1 MNIIKKI
8 NDVLIDS
15 KQSIRDAMKSLNN
28 KESYGF
34 YLVTDKNKKLLGTI
48 TDGDI
53 RRSILKGESLDNSV
67 LRCMNKKPK
76 TIFFKNI
83 NKYKQK
89 LQRIE
94 NKKFLPVIDEG
105 NKILFIII
113 EEDKSEEKTA
123 LIMAGGFG
131 KRLGNKT
138 KLLPKPLL
146 KVRKKPILEHI
157 LIKLEEAK
165 YTEIYISTH
174 YLHSKIKDFIKKR
187 KPTSNIKIFYEKSPL
202 GTAGSLSFLKQ
213 KDFKTITV
221 INADIIFDVNLDTLH
236 NYHKENFN
244 DITLTVAKYQYKIPY
259 GVIHFDKRLQYK
271 SLLEKPLKEE
281 YILSGMYCLNKN
293 ICDLVDNK
301 FTNMPDLI
309 STAYKLGK
317 KISIFPL
324 HEYWNDIGEPL
335 TFKKE
340 VLRKK
345 K

>member
-15 KQSIRDAMKSLNN
+15 QKSIRDVMRFLN
-28 KESYGF
+28 KGTYGF
-34 YLVTDKNKKLLGTI
+34 YLVTDENRKLLGTI

-53 RRSILKGESLDNSV
+53 RRSILKGVSLDNSV
-67 LRCMNKKPK
+67 LKCMNKKPK
-76 TIFFKNI
+76 VIFFKDI

-94 NKKFLPVIDEG
+94 NKKFLPVINKDY
-105 NKILFIII
+105 KILSIII

-174 YLHSKIKDFIKKR
+174 YLHSKIKDYIKKR
-187 KPTSNIKIFYEKSPL
+187 NSTSHIKIFYERSPL
-202 GTAGSLSFLKQ
+202 GTAGSISFLKQ

-221 INADIIFDVNLDTLH
+221 VNADIIFDVNLDTLH
-236 NYHKENFN
+236 NYHRENFN

-271 SLLEKPLKEE
+271 SLLEKPVRQE

-293 ICDLVDNK
+293 ICDLVDTK
-301 FTNMPDLI
+301 FTNMTDLI

-335 TFKKE
+335 NFKQE
-340 VLRKK
+340 ILRSKK
-345 K
+345 

>member
-1 MNIIKKI
+1 
-8 NDVLIDS
+8 
-15 KQSIRDAMKSLNN
+15 
-28 KESYGF
+28 
-34 YLVTDKNKKLLGTI
+34 
-48 TDGDI
+48 
-53 RRSILKGESLDNSV
+53 
-67 LRCMNKKPK
+67 
-76 TIFFKNI
+76 
-83 NKYKQK
+83 
-89 LQRIE
+89 
-94 NKKFLPVIDEG
+94 
-105 NKILFIII
+105 
-113 EEDKSEEKTA
+113 
-123 LIMAGGFG
+123 MAGGFG

-157 LIKLEEAK
+157 LIKLEESK
-165 YTEIYISTH
+165 YSEIYISTH
-174 YLHSKIKDFIKKR
+174 YLHNKIKDFLKKR
-187 KPTSNIKIFYEKSPL
+187 KSTSNIKIFYEKSPL
-202 GTAGSLSFLKQ
+202 GTAGSISFLKQ

-221 INADIIFDVNLDTLH
+221 INADIIFDVNLETLH